1 MRFLCRMSAVIK
13 SITTTLLV
21 VVMLVLLITSCKK
34 ENTEVVEVAFDPET
48 TYTMKTTDI
57 VELVSDSGI
66 IRYKMTADEWYIY
79 EKAQEPYYYFPKGAY
94 VERFDTL
101 FNKDMSV
108 EADTVYYFYKKELW
122 ELIGNV
128 KIVSLKGEK
137 FDTEHLFWDQKTEKI
152 YSDEYIRIEEEDK
165 IITGIGFESNQNMTK
180 YNVFNSQ
187 AILPVEETEADT
199 IPPSTDST
207 LVTSQEMTP
216 N

>member
-1 MRFLCRMSAVIK
+1 MRFLSKMSAVTK
-13 SITTTLLV
+13 SITTTLSV
-21 VVMLVLLITSCKK
+21 VVMLVLFITSCKK
-34 ENTEVVEVAFDPET
+34 ENTEVVEVAFNPET

-79 EKAQEPYYYFPKGAY
+79 EKAQEPYYYFPEGAY

-137 FDTEHLFWDQKTEKI
+137 FNTEHLFWDQKTEKI
-152 YSDEYIRIEEEDK
+152 YSDEYIRIEQEDK
-165 IITGIGFESNQNMTK
+165 IITGIGFESNQSMTK

-187 AILPVEETEADT
+187 GVFPVTETRSDT
-199 IPPSTDST
+199 IPQPADST
-207 LVTSQEMTP
+207 LVSPQEMAL